1 MSPNCK
7 VKIARFLRILI
18 YSRLKINKKINLYI
32 SFHFPGG
39 GGGLRIW
46 KGWRCSSEILNKA
59 PKGDRSGRVPSV
71 FLTPKRDDKK
81 YISNIYL
88 YIFSRATLN
97 ETFTAKYDGVLPR
110 TPPKWDQNPTFT
122 PLSET
127 TTSIPTHFICGV
139 LPCPPPSAP
148 SKFEIRSFHS
158 EWQQNRNAVS
168 LKKSLCSWFS
178 PV

>member
-39 GGGLRIW
+39 GDSAYERGEDARRKFWIKPLKETGLGVAQAFFW
-46 KGWRCSSEILNKA
+46 PLKE
-59 PKGDRSGRVPSV
+59 
-71 FLTPKRDDKK
+71 TTKK

-139 LPCPPPSAP
+139 LPCPPPRP
-148 SKFEIRSFHS
+148 QQIWNS
-158 EWQQNRNAVS
+158 E
-168 LKKSLCSWFS
+168 FS
-178 PV
+178 QWVTAK